1 MDVCGILGLWYCSIQ
16 SVFLSFSYAVIMEFN
31 FKWYNGMNHI
41 PSYFGLLGWSL
52 PTLDSFHALPC
63 IRWDF
68 LFVWALMYNQ
78 MSDFNGCIITYY
90 CKQYDLNKPMSVPFF
105 FKLLFASTNSSP
117 WFSGC
122 WMLNN
127 QFSFVLK
134 IDYRSAASSYCW
146 WCGTSVIHSLQ
157 LDCSTV
163 FATMCYYWCDFI
175 TCNIFLSYPIA
186 G

>member
-1 MDVCGILGLWYCSIQ
+1 
-16 SVFLSFSYAVIMEFN
+16 
-31 FKWYNGMNHI
+31 MNWI
-41 PSYFGLLGWSL
+41 SG
-52 PTLDSFHALPC
+52 
-63 IRWDF
+63 
-68 LFVWALMYNQ
+68 
-78 MSDFNGCIITYY
+78 
-90 CKQYDLNKPMSVPFF
+90 
-105 FKLLFASTNSSP
+105 P

-163 FATMCYYWCDFI
+163 FAPMCYYLQLHTIQVFSSCEQVTLLHATFSYRILLQASYGREGLFDWTLKKCLRQATSLGLQFQCLRRYCWLKLQLLLAKNWGLLFTNERIFKSRGGVATFGYIKAPPLVQYVFSVAD
-175 TCNIFLSYPIA
+175 CNLFVYK
-186 G
+186 

>member
-90 CKQYDLNKPMSVPFF
+90 CKQYNLNKPMSVPFF
-105 FKLLFASTNSSP
+105 QAFICEYKSNDIQLFSCGFVVNLLLRAMIMER
-117 WFSGC
+117 C
-122 WMLNN
+122 
-127 QFSFVLK
+127 
-134 IDYRSAASSYCW
+134 
-146 WCGTSVIHSLQ
+146 
-157 LDCSTV
+157 
-163 FATMCYYWCDFI
+163 
-175 TCNIFLSYPIA
+175 
-186 G
+186 

>member
-1 MDVCGILGLWYCSIQ
+1 
-16 SVFLSFSYAVIMEFN
+16 
-31 FKWYNGMNHI
+31 
-41 PSYFGLLGWSL
+41 
-52 PTLDSFHALPC
+52 
-63 IRWDF
+63 
-68 LFVWALMYNQ
+68 MYNQ

-163 FATMCYYWCDFI
+163 FASMCYYLQLHTIQVFSSSEQVTLLHATFSYRILLQASCGSEGLFGLNPEKVLASSSVSRTSISSACGLLFTNFSVFI
-175 TCNIFLSYPIA
+175 I
-186 G
+186 